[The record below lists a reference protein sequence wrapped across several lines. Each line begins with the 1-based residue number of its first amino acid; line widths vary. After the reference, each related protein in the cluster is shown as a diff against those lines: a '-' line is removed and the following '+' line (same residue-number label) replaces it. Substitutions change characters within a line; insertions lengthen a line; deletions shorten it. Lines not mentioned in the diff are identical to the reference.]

1 MARSFEHAYR
11 GMISAVRTQRNMRFH
26 VVVAVVVLVAS
37 LFVGVSRIELAF
49 LILTILLVFVTEL
62 FNTAMEFVVDLATK
76 EYHPLAKLAKD
87 VSAGA
92 VLVSSVGAV
101 LVGYLVLADD
111 LGPLSLATLESI
123 RRSPAHLTLVSLGVV
138 VLVVLLGKAITH
150 SPNTFAGGMP
160 SGHAAVAFA
169 GWVAA
174 SFIAVEAG
182 AGSYA
187 GLVSVISLL
196 MALLVC
202 QSRVE
207 SGLHSVYQVI
217 VGAVIGILDHDRRLS
232 TVVRGEG
239 LDPRNRNGGRASG
252 LRTSLRPVQQLPGR
266 RGDSDER
273 WNDTLRLE
281 HRERLVRALD
291 LRGAQRRNDDGLRRP
306 GGPRHRTGRR
316 LQPERLAV
324 LPLRGLPPVPA
335 RVRLQRGRRRRWLR
349 TPSLPIRADP
359 TQLLRTGRPAL
370 NCELG
375 IRSWERAT

>member
-1 MARSFEHAYR
+1 MAKRVRRPDKVQQGVARSFEHAYR

-138 VLVVLLGKAITH
+138 VLIVLLGKALTH

-217 VGAVIGILDHDRRLS
+217 VGAVIGILI
-232 TVVRGEG
+232 TT
-239 LDPRNRNGGRASG
+239 A
-252 LRTSLRPVQQLPGR
+252 
-266 RGDSDER
+266 
-273 WNDTLRLE
+273 
-281 HRERLVRALD
+281 AF
-291 LRGAQRRNDDGLRRP
+291 
-306 GGPRHRTGRR
+306 
-316 LQPERLAV
+316 
-324 LPLRGLPPVPA
+324 
-335 RVRLQRGRRRRWLR
+335 
-349 TPSLPIRADP
+349 
-359 TQLLRTGRPAL
+359 QLL
-370 NCELG
+370 
-375 IRSWERAT
+375 

>member
-11 GMISAVRTQRNMRFH
+11 GMIFAVRTQRNMRFH
-26 VVVAVVVLVAS
+26 VVVAVLVLVAS
-37 LFVGVSRIELAF
+37 LLVGVGKLELAI

-62 FNTAMEFVVDLATK
+62 FNTALEFAVDLATK

-138 VLVVLLGKAITH
+138 VLVVLLGKALTR
-150 SPNTFAGGMP
+150 SPNSFAGGMP

-169 GWVAA
+169 GWVAV
-174 SFIAVEAG
+174 SFIAVAGG

-207 SGLHSVYQVI
+207 SGLHSVYQVV
-217 VGAVIGILDHDRRLS
+217 VGGVIG
-232 TVVRGEG
+232 
-239 LDPRNRNGGRASG
+239 
-252 LRTSLRPVQQLPGR
+252 
-266 RGDSDER
+266 
-273 WNDTLRLE
+273 
-281 HRERLVRALD
+281 
-291 LRGAQRRNDDGLRRP
+291 
-306 GGPRHRTGRR
+306 
-316 LQPERLAV
+316 V
-324 LPLRGLPPVPA
+324 LIA
-335 RVRLQRGRRRRWLR
+335 
-349 TPSLPIRADP
+349 IAAF
-359 TQLLRTGRPAL
+359 QLL
-370 NCELG
+370 
-375 IRSWERAT
+375 